1 MSSNNWVLDCGC
13 SILMLLRLL
22 FLRHGIHS
30 CLLQFNVGEGQM
42 LVLCQLTWEVVAREL
57 RTAKAQFELITS
69 LLLASDHGQLKED
82 QTRLPASQY
91 TFYLKLE
98 VGSNSFM
105 IHPHSLQI
113 LAVFRWT
120 KSNFSS
126 TVKGDQHLHV
136 FCTESSQCP
145 HNRNS
150 VLHRGPMSFFM
161 WNSHVPY
168 LLRLRHHL
176 TIIVQ

>member
-57 RTAKAQFELITS
+57 RTAEAQFELITS

-98 VGSNSFM
+98 VGSNPFM
-105 IHPHSLQI
+105 IHPHSVQI
-113 LAVFRWT
+113 LALSFAELNPIPHSQWRET
-120 KSNFSS
+120 NIYMFSAPS
-126 TVKGDQHLHV
+126 LLNVPTIAIQCYTVDP
-136 FCTESSQCP
+136 CRSSCGTAMC
-145 HNRNS
+145 HIFS
-150 VLHRGPMSFFM
+150 VSDI
-161 WNSHVPY
+161 
-168 LLRLRHHL
+168 
-176 TIIVQ
+176 T